1 MKKIC
6 NLYNIPS
13 HYRERIYKKM
23 DEEFDCTFVFGD
35 ENLKIKKMDLTELKK
50 AKETHV
56 GFIKSAAFQWGII
69 PFAFKNFD
77 AYILTGSTNNITHW
91 IFLAL
96 LKLMPRKKTLI
107 WTHGLYGY
115 ESKRQL
121 LVRRLFY
128 SLVDEF
134 LIYGEYARDNMIK
147 AGISSPEKL
156 HVIHNSLNYDEQMEI
171 RKSIVPSTIY
181 KEHFGND
188 NPTIIF
194 IGRLTTVKKL
204 DMVLDA
210 LSILRDKGHSYNM
223 VFVGDGTEKDNLGG
237 KCRSLHLD
245 NQVWFYGSCY
255 DEVENANLIYNADVC
270 VSPGNVG
277 LTALHAMMF
286 GTPIITHNNYPWQ
299 MPEFQTIIE
308 GKTGS
313 FFEENNIDSLS
324 ETIHRW
330 LDKHTKERDVIRR
343 NCFEVI
349 DIGWNPYYQIELLK
363 RVL

>member
-1 MKKIC
+1 M
-6 NLYNIPS
+6 
-13 HYRERIYKKM
+13 M

-35 ENLKIKKMDLTELKK
+35 EDLKIKKMELSELRD

-56 GFIKSAAFQWGII
+56 GFIKSISFQCGII
-69 PFAFKNFD
+69 PYAFKKFD
-77 AYILTGSTNNITHW
+77 AYILTGATNNITHW
-91 IFLAL
+91 ILLAL
-96 LKLMPRKKTLI
+96 LKLMPQKKSFI

-115 ESKRQL
+115 ESKRQMF
-121 LVRRLFY
+121 VRRLFY

-134 LIYGEYARDNMIK
+134 LIYGEYARDNMIT

-156 HVIHNSLNYDEQMEI
+156 HVIHNSLDYDEQMEI
-171 RKSIVPSTIY
+171 RKNIVPSSIY

-188 NPTIIF
+188 NPSIIF
-194 IGRLTTVKKL
+194 IGRLTKIKKL

-210 LSILRDKGHSYNM
+210 LSILKIKGHSYNM
-223 VFVGDGTEKDNLGG
+223 IFVGDGSEKDNLVGR
-237 KCRSLHLD
+237 CRSLHLD
-245 NQVWFYGSCY
+245 NQVWFYGPCY

-286 GTPIITHNNYPWQ
+286 GTPVITHNNFPWQ

-313 FFEENNIDSLS
+313 FFEDNNVNSLS
-324 ETIHRW
+324 EKIFDW
-330 LDKHTKERDVIRR
+330 LNNHAQNRELIRK
-343 NCFEVI
+343 NCFEII
-349 DIGWNPYYQIELLK
+349 DNSWNPYFQIKVLK
-363 RVL
+363 KVL

>member
-6 NLYNIPS
+6 NLFNIPS
-13 HYRERIYKKM
+13 HYRKRIYKMM
-23 DEEFDCTFVFGD
+23 DEEFDCTFIFGD
-35 ENLKIKKMDLTELKK
+35 EDLKVKKMNISELKD

-56 GFIKSAAFQWGII
+56 GFIKRVAFQWGII
-69 PFAFKNFD
+69 PYAFKNFD
-77 AYILTGSTNNITHW
+77 AYILTGSTNNFTHW

-96 LKLMPRKKTLI
+96 LKLMPQKKSLI

-115 ESKRQL
+115 ESKRQMF
-121 LVRRLFY
+121 VRRLFY

-156 HVIHNSLNYDEQMEI
+156 HVIHNSLDYDEQMSI
-171 RKSIVPSTIY
+171 RKNIVPSIIY
-181 KEHFGND
+181 KDHFGNE

-194 IGRLTTVKKL
+194 IGRLTKVKKL
-204 DMVLDA
+204 DMVLEA
-210 LSILRDKGHSYNM
+210 LSILKDKGHSYNM
-223 VFVGDGTEKDNLGG
+223 VFVGDGTEKDNLVD
-237 KCRSLHLD
+237 KCLSLHLD

-286 GTPIITHNNYPWQ
+286 GTPVITHNNFPWQ
-299 MPEFQTIIE
+299 MPEFQTIKE

-313 FFEENNIDSLS
+313 FFKENNINSLS
-324 ETIHRW
+324 ETIFDW
-330 LDKHTKERDVIRR
+330 LNKHGKERDIIRK
-343 NCFEVI
+343 NCFEEI
-349 DIGWNPYYQIELLK
+349 DSTWNPYFQIELLK
-363 RVL
+363 KVL